1 MYGKIEK
8 ALSQFLRTFDR
19 PFTTTEINLLLKPYG
34 EKATVEEID
43 EFLRADDR
51 VFALEGHYYMTHAGV
66 FNGMFFSF
74 VPTAKELEQKLFI
87 PGDRCIPFAD
97 SEILSSQLKFIYN
110 DRILPKKIM
119 TTDCNTAREFFTFF
133 GDEYASQYIAAD
145 PINNKTEIANN
156 NFELPSKIN
165 LTGISLEKVISDFNF
180 HKGDRIL
187 CRMVDW
193 DQGIIEIFPILNHRK
208 TILELNEEI
217 GKIKLWN
224 ENLENELLGSFD
236 KMGPCSSMEQQ
247 LSFAFL
253 EHRKELCTPACGSI
267 HEFLNTT
274 KKISMELFGVETRLW
289 KKGEDVPAVGKWNRE
304 MLGSG
309 LEACLPALQPP
320 ACLLDC
326 IIKDRL
332 FNKKEIEPEEI
343 LKDFL
348 PEEMEISKE
357 EEEFITLQ
365 IIKRSDILR
374 EHYNWLADFPV
385 ASLRHKA
392 LGLFAKV
399 QNLVFDIDG
408 AGEKIERFPQ
418 QELVILSQLF
428 AHAARILDML
438 SNENECKDDD
448 RDALKLSLEGME
460 MNFEDICPEL
470 RNALD
475 RCYAEQFKVG

>member
-1 MYGKIEK
+1 
-8 ALSQFLRTFDR
+8 
-19 PFTTTEINLLLKPYG
+19 
-34 EKATVEEID
+34 
-43 EFLRADDR
+43 
-51 VFALEGHYYMTHAGV
+51 
-66 FNGMFFSF
+66 
-74 VPTAKELEQKLFI
+74 
-87 PGDRCIPFAD
+87 
-97 SEILSSQLKFIYN
+97 
-110 DRILPKKIM
+110 
-119 TTDCNTAREFFTFF
+119 
-133 GDEYASQYIAAD
+133 
-145 PINNKTEIANN
+145 
-156 NFELPSKIN
+156 
-165 LTGISLEKVISDFNF
+165 
-180 HKGDRIL
+180 
-187 CRMVDW
+187 
-193 DQGIIEIFPILNHRK
+193 
-208 TILELNEEI
+208 
-217 GKIKLWN
+217 
-224 ENLENELLGSFD
+224 
-236 KMGPCSSMEQQ
+236 
-247 LSFAFL
+247 
-253 EHRKELCTPACGSI
+253 
-267 HEFLNTT
+267 
-274 KKISMELFGVETRLW
+274 
-289 KKGEDVPAVGKWNRE
+289 

-475 RCYAEQFKVG
+475 RCYAEQFKVV

>member
-1 MYGKIEK
+1 MI
-8 ALSQFLRTFDR
+8 A
-19 PFTTTEINLLLKPYG
+19 
-34 EKATVEEID
+34 
-43 EFLRADDR
+43 
-51 VFALEGHYYMTHAGV
+51 
-66 FNGMFFSF
+66 FS
-74 VPTAKELEQKLFI
+74 I
-87 PGDRCIPFAD
+87 H
-97 SEILSSQLKFIYN
+97 SS
-110 DRILPKKIM
+110 
-119 TTDCNTAREFFTFF
+119 FF

-475 RCYAEQFKVG
+475 RCYAEQFKVV